1 MVYIIMRG
9 TTKTFIE
16 TNIDL
21 IEQQDWLTL
30 FQGWYDIA
38 YGEVDTDAVRFD
50 DLMETLYEAGV
61 SSLKETLEARKQVI
75 RKDVELIIQD
85 WIDNID
91 DWTGAPGWIGMRY
104 ITHDQLRSYL
114 GLDISVIKDII
125 KDVAISKDLVPDRY
139 GEGFRMRRFI

>member
-1 MVYIIMRG
+1 MRD

-21 IEQQDWLTL
+21 IEKQDWSTL

-38 YGEVDTDAVRFD
+38 YGEVDTDEVRFD

-61 SSLKETLEARKQVI
+61 SSLKETFEARKQII
-75 RKDVELIIQD
+75 RKEVETIIQD

-91 DWTGAPGWIGMRY
+91 DWTGSYNWIGMEY
-104 ITHDQLRSYL
+104 ITHSQLRSHL
-114 GLDISVIKDII
+114 GLDYDIVKEI
-125 KDVAISKDLVPDRY
+125 VTEVAVSKDLVPDKHS
-139 GEGFRMRRFI
+139 EGFRLRRA

>member
-1 MVYIIMRG
+1 MRG

-38 YGEVDTDAVRFD
+38 YGDVDTDEVRFD
-50 DLMETLYEAGV
+50 DLMETLCEAGV
-61 SSLKETLEARKQVI
+61 IPFRGITLEVRKQII
-75 RKDVELIIQD
+75 RKEVETIIQD

-91 DWTGAPGWIGMRY
+91 DWTGSPGWIGMYY
-104 ITHDQLRSYL
+104 ITHECLRSHL
-114 GLDISVIKDII
+114 GLDISVVRDIVVDTAVN
-125 KDVAISKDLVPDRY
+125 KNLVPDRR
-139 GEGFRMRRFI
+139 EQGFKLWR